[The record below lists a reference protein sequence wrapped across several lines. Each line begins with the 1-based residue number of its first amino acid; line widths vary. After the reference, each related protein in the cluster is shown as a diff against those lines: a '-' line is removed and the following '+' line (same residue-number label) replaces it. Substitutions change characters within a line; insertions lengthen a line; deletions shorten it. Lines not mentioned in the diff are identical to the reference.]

1 MGIESGGKGA
11 KVKIEK
17 VEGKRK
23 RRARGMKK
31 RMLTGSIKKELVMI
45 FMLKYWGSGVLMN
58 AVYADPRIQVRQVD
72 GWKRN

>member
-1 MGIESGGKGA
+1 MRKWRE
-11 KVKIEK
+11 
-17 VEGKRK
+17 RK

-58 AVYADPRIQVRQVD
+58 AVYADPWIQVRQVD